1 MYILYVGTSKVST
14 GYRYVII
21 IHATAC
27 CGAAEWAVTD
37 CRVQCMASV
46 PKICILLIFMRG
58 LVKLIVTLKS

>member
-21 IHATAC
+21 IHATEC

-37 CRVQCMASV
+37 GRVQCMASV
-46 PKICILLIFMRG
+46 K
-58 LVKLIVTLKS
+58 KSGYY

>member
-1 MYILYVGTSKVST
+1 MMYILYIGTSKVST
-14 GYRYVII
+14 GYRI
-21 IHATAC
+21 IHATAAC

-37 CRVQCMASV
+37 GRVQCMASV